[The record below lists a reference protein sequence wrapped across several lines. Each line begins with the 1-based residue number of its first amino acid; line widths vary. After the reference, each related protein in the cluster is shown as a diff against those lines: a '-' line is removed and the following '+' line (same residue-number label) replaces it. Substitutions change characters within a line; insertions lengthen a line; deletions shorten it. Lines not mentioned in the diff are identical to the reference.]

1 MRKLFLPN
9 KLCFILFLLAFT
21 PFGLIAQSNIT
32 TVGIQLKPIISAEF
46 LNTGPQT
53 ETLGDINFT
62 IAPANGFAFGM
73 VVRKGFNDQFSLETG
88 INYSRRNYDLRIGED
103 STGFFGESDFS
114 YVIYEIPVLALIYV
128 RLGENTYLNNAFG
141 INLNFLPSDWQ
152 SFDNYFEHYSSR
164 SYWVMP
170 ALQANI
176 GFEYRTRE
184 NGFYYVGFS
193 FHQPFQD
200 ITTAAV
206 LYKNPDSQEVKEV
219 TAFDITGNYLTIDLR
234 YFFHEPA
241 KRQRR

>member
-1 MRKLFLPN
+1 MRITLLFKKLV
-9 KLCFILFLLAFT
+9 FLLFWLT
-21 PFGLIAQSNIT
+21 VVPFGLRAQSNIT
-32 TVGIQLKPIISAEF
+32 TVGIQFKPIISAEF

-73 VVRKGFNDQFSLETG
+73 IVRKGFNDQFSLETG
-88 INYSRRNYDLRIGED
+88 INYSRRNYDLSIGED
-103 STGFFGESDFS
+103 STGFLGRSDFS

-128 RLGENTYLNNAFG
+128 RLGENSYLNNAFG

-164 SYWVMP
+164 TYWVMP

-184 NGFYYVGFS
+184 SGFYYVGFS
-193 FHQPFQD
+193 FHQPFQN

-206 LYKNPDSQEVKEV
+206 LYKDPNSREVKEI
-219 TAFDITGNYLTIDLR
+219 TAFDITGNYLTLDLR